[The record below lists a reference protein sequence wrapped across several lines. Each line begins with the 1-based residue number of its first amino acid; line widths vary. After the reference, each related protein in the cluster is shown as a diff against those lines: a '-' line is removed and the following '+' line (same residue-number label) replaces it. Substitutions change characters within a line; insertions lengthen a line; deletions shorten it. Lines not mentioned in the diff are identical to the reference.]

1 MSRIF
6 RIGLTG
12 GIASGKSA
20 VAARFA
26 EHGIPVIDAD
36 VIARQI
42 VQPGSTVLATLR
54 TTFGDEILDAG
65 GALDRAA
72 MRARVFG
79 NAGARAKLESI
90 LHPVIR
96 AQMNTQAQ
104 TAGGPYQI
112 FAIPLLVET
121 QAQSTVDRVLVVDC
135 DRASQLKRLMAR
147 DDATQAQAQAILA
160 TQASREER
168 LAIADDV
175 LVNDSDLSSLR
186 DKVDRLHEKYVDLA
200 ARRLREPAP

>member
-42 VQPGSTVLATLR
+42 VQPGSAVLATLR
-54 TTFGDEILDAG
+54 TTFGDEILDAA

-72 MRARVFG
+72 MRARVFA

-96 AQMNTQAQ
+96 AEMNTQAQ
-104 TAGGPYQI
+104 RAGGPYQI
-112 FAIPLLVET
+112 FVIPLLAET
-121 QAQSTVDRVLVVDC
+121 HAQSTVDRVLVVDC
-135 DRASQLKRLMAR
+135 GRESQLKRLMAR
-147 DDATQAQAQAILA
+147 DGATQTQAQAILA

-175 LVNDSDLSSLR
+175 LVNDSDLSSLC
-186 DKVDRLHEKYVDLA
+186 DKVDRLHENYVDLA

>member
-186 DKVDRLHEKYVDLA
+186 DKVDRLHEKYLDLA

>member
-1 MSRIF
+1 MLRIF

-186 DKVDRLHEKYVDLA
+186 DKVDRLHEKYLDLA